1 MKRTLYLLSVGV
13 LLIITSCKAQ
23 QISKHLQEFSENFST
38 ANNHL
43 AGHLMLFGEYKGD
56 LSTLTYEQYLSLL
69 KQNEQFSTK
78 DVWEIVQK
86 SDEHYFK
93 AGKTTFFIVIYSKK
107 LSAVIYDNASTT
119 RCDSIKPLM
128 KNKPVPDLSGFIG
141 KTQ

>member
-1 MKRTLYLLSVGV
+1 MKRNLVLLSIGV

-23 QISKHLQEFSENFST
+23 QITKHLQEFSENFAT
-38 ANNHL
+38 ANTHL
-43 AGHLMLFGEYKGD
+43 AGHLMLFGDYKGD

-78 DVWEIVQK
+78 DVWGIVIK

-93 AGKTTFFIVIYSKK
+93 ASKNTFFIVIYSKQ
-107 LSAVIYDNASTT
+107 LNAVIFDNASTT
-119 RCDSIKPLM
+119 ICDSIKVLK
-128 KNKPVPDLSGFIG
+128 KNEPVPDLVGFIG